1 MKVLKFYLSV
11 LLLCFIFFSNDLS
24 AQVLPSERSVDWTKA
39 GLINKEVTNGFTIVD
54 MQNFNVVNDGVTA
67 NDAFLSNALA
77 TVTSSGAILVFP
89 SGDYLFNS
97 SINLPSNVVVK
108 GAGATTTS
116 FLMDLSGSNHA
127 IKAQGSLISSVSANF
142 SQSGTK
148 GDSFIN
154 VDDSSSFSVGDWV
167 QIFQDDS
174 SLITSAWAANTVGQ
188 ILEITAI
195 EGAKIEFS
203 SALRLDFD
211 IANSPSIKK
220 INPVENVGIECL
232 KIKRID
238 DTAPSQTSTIFFEY
252 AVNSWVTGI
261 ESEKTTF
268 SHVEAKFS
276 SNLYIAKSYFHHA
289 FDYGGNGRA
298 YGVVLH
304 YTTNESL
311 VENNVFEHL
320 RHSMLVQAGANGNV
334 FAYNYSTDAFWSSTP
349 SDAAGDIVLHGNY
362 PHSNLFEH
370 NIVQNIVID
379 NSHGPNGMY
388 NTFLRNRAENYGIFF
403 SASNSPGQNFIGN
416 EIVKSSFPQNLVN
429 YTILGANQF
438 VHGNNNKGTIVPSG
452 TSSLSDDSYFYDTR
466 PDFISSV
473 HWSSIGAPNVFKSG
487 SNPSKDRYVS
497 NVLFDNS
504 SCNDYTLNIENIEEA
519 KIEIYPNPVK
529 SILVVN
535 SIKTIINMKIV
546 NQLGQ
551 TVFSEEIYGTPK
563 KVDLSKLNSGI
574 YFLKIKF
581 IDGNTM
587 TKKIIKAQ

>member
-24 AQVLPSERSVDWTKA
+24 AQVLPSERSVDWTKT
-39 GLINKEVTNGFTIVD
+39 GLINKEVANGFAIVD

-67 NDAFLSNALA
+67 NDAFLTNALA

-89 SGDYLFNS
+89 SGDFLFNS
-97 SINLPSNVVVK
+97 TINLPSNVVVK

-127 IKAQGSLISSVSANF
+127 IKAQGTLVSSVSTNF

-174 SLITSAWAANTVGQ
+174 SLITSSWANNTVGQ
-188 ILEITAI
+188 IMEISTI
-195 EGAKIEFS
+195 SDNRIDFNS
-203 SALRLDFD
+203 SLRLDFD
-211 IANSPSIKK
+211 ILKTPSIKK
-220 INPVENVGIECL
+220 IVPVKNVGIECL

-238 DTAPSQTSTIFFEY
+238 NTAPLQTSNVYFEY

-311 VENNVFEHL
+311 VENNVFEYL

-334 FAYNYSTDAFWSSTP
+334 FAFNYSTDAFWSSTP

-362 PHSNLFEH
+362 PHSNLFEQ

-379 NSHGPNGMY
+379 NSHGPNGLY
-388 NTFLRNRAENYGIFF
+388 NTFFRNRAENYGIFF

-416 EIVKSSFPQNLVN
+416 EIVKTSFPQNLVN
-429 YTILGANQF
+429 YTILGSNHF
-438 VHGNNNKGTIVPSG
+438 LHGNNNKGIITPTG
-452 TSSLSDDSYFYDTR
+452 TNTLLDESYVYATKPNFVSLEQW
-466 PDFISSV
+466 SSV
-473 HWSSIGAPNVFKSG
+473 GTPNVFNSG

-497 NVLFDNS
+497 TVLFDNS
-504 SCNDYTLNIENIEEA
+504 SCNDYTLNIENIEET

-535 SIKTIINMKIV
+535 SIKTIINMKII

-551 TVFSEEIYGTPK
+551 TVFSEEINGTSK

-574 YFLKIKF
+574 YYLKIKF
-581 IDGNTM
+581 IGGNT
-587 TKKIIKAQ
+587 TTNKIIKTQ

>member
-24 AQVLPSERSVDWTKA
+24 AQVLPSERSANWTKA
-39 GLINKEVTNGFTIVD
+39 GLINKEVANGFTIVD

-67 NDAFLSNALA
+67 NDAFLTNALA

-89 SGDYLFNS
+89 GGDYLFNTTIS
-97 SINLPSNVVVK
+97 LPSNVVVK

-127 IKAQGSLISSVSANF
+127 IKAQGSLMSSVSANF

-154 VDDSSSFSVGDWV
+154 VDDSSGFSVGDWV

-195 EGAKIEFS
+195 VGAKIEFS

-211 IANSPSIKK
+211 IAKSPSIKK
-220 INPVENVGIECL
+220 INPVKNVGIECL
-232 KIKRID
+232 KIKRVD
-238 DTAPSQTSTIFFEY
+238 DTSPSQTSTIFFEY

-268 SHVEAKFS
+268 SHVEAKFC
-276 SNLYIAKSYFHHA
+276 SNIYIAKSYFHHA

-311 VENNVFEHL
+311 VENNVFEYL

-349 SDAAGDIVLHGNY
+349 SDSAGDIVLHGNY

-416 EIVKSSFPQNLVN
+416 EITSTSFPQAIVN
-429 YTILGANQF
+429 YTILGANHF

-452 TSSLSDDSYFYDTR
+452 SSSLTDDSYAYNTR
-466 PDFISSV
+466 PDFVSSI
-473 HWSSIGAPNVFKSG
+473 HWSSIGTPNAINMGNIPAKQRFDSSMIFDENSCENLVL
-487 SNPSKDRYVS
+487 NIDRY
-497 NVLFDNS
+497 D
-504 SCNDYTLNIENIEEA
+504 ENRLQIF
-519 KIEIYPNPVK
+519 PNPIKSRVTIQSK
-529 SILVVN
+529 SI
-535 SIKTIINMKIV
+535 IKKIIVV
-546 NQLGQ
+546 NQLGKI
-551 TVFSEEIYGTPK
+551 VLLENIDSKSKIIN
-563 KVDLSKLNSGI
+563 LSKLNTGL
-574 YFLKIKF
+574 YFFKVLFKNGKQLV
-581 IDGNTM
+581 
-587 TKKIIKAQ
+587 KKIVKY